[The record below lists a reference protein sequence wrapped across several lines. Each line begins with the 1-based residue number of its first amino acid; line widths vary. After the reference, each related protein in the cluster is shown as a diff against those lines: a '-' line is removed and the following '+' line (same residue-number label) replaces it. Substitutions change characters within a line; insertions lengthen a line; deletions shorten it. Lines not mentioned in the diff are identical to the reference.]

1 MAPQKQ
7 QLSEL
12 GERLV
17 CNRSKLGAAWSV
29 QKHRLAP
36 GAHIG
41 VARRRAGQGL
51 DGPGRREP

>member
-7 QLSEL
+7 QLGEL

-29 QKHRLAP
+29 QKQRLAP
-36 GAHIG
+36 GAHIE
-41 VARRRAGQGL
+41 VARWRAGQGL